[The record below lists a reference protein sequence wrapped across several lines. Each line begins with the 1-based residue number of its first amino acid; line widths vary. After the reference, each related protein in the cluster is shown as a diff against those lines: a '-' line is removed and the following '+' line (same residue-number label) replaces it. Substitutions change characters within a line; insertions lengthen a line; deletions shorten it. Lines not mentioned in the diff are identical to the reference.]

1 MAVTLYRQVG
11 KGKARRYQ
19 KVNLGRGRRPTNL
32 AGPYF
37 LRYSVADGTRPWDAV
52 GNDLDSAIDAQK
64 RKQAY
69 FEALDANVPVV
80 QDQDESGRTKI
91 TDAVFQWFAELQLF
105 QGKDQQGKSEKTL
118 RAYNYRLGF
127 FLDFTAQQNLRFL
140 DQIDRN
146 QLLRYVKFLREH
158 ESDLDDRT
166 VHNIFE
172 TLNTFLR
179 TRDILI
185 AGKILAELDYAEKP
199 PKPYTK
205 QELKD
210 MFAAMD
216 DEEKLLY
223 GLFLNSG
230 VRDAEMQ
237 NTEYADFNWEKCTLH
252 VQPKAWRKFRLKGKS
267 KKKSAKDRFIPIPA
281 KLVWKIKARMRE
293 RNAQPHDLVFPN
305 GQGKPDGH
313 FLRKL
318 KAIAKKAGVEGAEL
332 HRFRKTYAD
341 TLHEEGVSVNTT
353 RIRLGHESLDVTLA
367 YVLTF
372 LKEADA
378 DQHVF
383 ENLVRGCSYYLR
395 FTALAVDE
403 QL

>member
-1 MAVTLYRQVG
+1 
-11 KGKARRYQ
+11 
-19 KVNLGRGRRPTNL
+19 
-32 AGPYF
+32 
-37 LRYSVADGTRPWDAV
+37 
-52 GNDLDSAIDAQK
+52 
-64 RKQAY
+64 
-69 FEALDANVPVV
+69 
-80 QDQDESGRTKI
+80 
-91 TDAVFQWFAELQLF
+91 
-105 QGKDQQGKSEKTL
+105 
-118 RAYNYRLGF
+118 
-127 FLDFTAQQNLRFL
+127 
-140 DQIDRN
+140 
-146 QLLRYVKFLREH
+146 LREH
-158 ESDLDDRT
+158 DSDFDDRT

-185 AGKILAELDYAEKP
+185 AGKILAELDYADKP

-210 MFAAMD
+210 MFATMD

-237 NTEYADFNWEKCTLH
+237 NTEFVDFNLEKCTLH

-281 KLVWKIKARMRE
+281 KLVWKIKDRVVL
-293 RNAQPHDLVFPN
+293 RNAQPHDLAFPN
-305 GQGKPDGH
+305 SEGKPDGH

-341 TLHEEGVSVNTT
+341 TLHEEGVSVNTI
-353 RIRLGHESLDVTLA
+353 RIRLGHESLDVTIAYLKGKDAESEEAQERANSSSLA
-367 YVLTF
+367 LY
-372 LKEADA
+372 A
-378 DQHVF
+378 
-383 ENLVRGCSYYLR
+383 
-395 FTALAVDE
+395 
-403 QL
+403 

>member
-1 MAVTLYRQVG
+1 V
-11 KGKARRYQ
+11 
-19 KVNLGRGRRPTNL
+19 P
-32 AGPYF
+32 PPPI
-37 LRYSVADGTRPWDAV
+37 SVVLTSCGIRW
-52 GNDLDSAIDAQK
+52 LK
-64 RKQAY
+64 
-69 FEALDANVPVV
+69 VPVLGKRLATTSLP
-80 QDQDESGRTKI
+80 QLTPRT
-91 TDAVFQWFAELQLF
+91 ASRLPLF
-105 QGKDQQGKSEKTL
+105 QGKDQQGKNKKTL

-146 QLLRYVKFLREH
+146 QLLRYVKFLRDH
-158 ESDLDDRT
+158 DNGLDDRT

-252 VQPKAWRKFRLKGKS
+252 IQPKPWRKFRLKGKS

-281 KLVWKIKARMRE
+281 KLVRKNKERMRQ
-293 RNAQPHDLVFPN
+293 RNAQAHDLCF
-305 GQGKPDGH
+305 
-313 FLRKL
+313 RTA
-318 KAIAKKAGVEGAEL
+318 KANL
-332 HRFRKTYAD
+332 M
-341 TLHEEGVSVNTT
+341 
-353 RIRLGHESLDVTLA
+353 VTSCA
-367 YVLTF
+367 
-372 LKEADA
+372 
-378 DQHVF
+378 
-383 ENLVRGCSYYLR
+383 S
-395 FTALAVDE
+395 
-403 QL
+403 